1 MKRCGPLCSVVVFAA
16 VIVGTA
22 VAQGVTPK
30 TFTALTSRV
39 IEAPLFNF
47 WGEGQC
53 DGDGNLYFHTGSSGF
68 RTTQIFELARNGSM
82 GRFFQL
88 TGKFADPDVAE
99 FSNFWVGKDGD
110 VSILAI
116 GSGKNYAIDFD
127 ENGTMKDPKNLQV
140 PEDVTLTDLSI
151 FDSGYMFVA
160 GHYMHKSA
168 AHAEGQGY
176 GAILTSS
183 GTLAKE
189 LSKAVADADL
199 KDSKLAE
206 GGVASAR
213 GNLYFLASNQIS
225 VISPSGELIRKVP
238 FTKPDRESIATKVYA
253 SGGVLIVAL
262 NVIKKSDPNVS
273 RRYLLL
279 DENTGEAKAY
289 YQPPDRNWSDVCLTN
304 DQALVFLA
312 PERGKNKLVTARI
325 W

>member
-1 MKRCGPLCSVVVFAA
+1 
-16 VIVGTA
+16 
-22 VAQGVTPK
+22 
-30 TFTALTSRV
+30 
-39 IEAPLFNF
+39 
-47 WGEGQC
+47 
-53 DGDGNLYFHTGSSGF
+53 
-68 RTTQIFELARNGSM
+68 
-82 GRFFQL
+82 
-88 TGKFADPDVAE
+88 
-99 FSNFWVGKDGD
+99 
-110 VSILAI
+110 
-116 GSGKNYAIDFD
+116 
-127 ENGTMKDPKNLQV
+127 
-140 PEDVTLTDLSI
+140 
-151 FDSGYMFVA
+151 
-160 GHYMHKSA
+160 
-168 AHAEGQGY
+168 
-176 GAILTSS
+176 
-183 GTLAKE
+183 
-189 LSKAVADADL
+189 L

-289 YQPPDRNWSDVCLTN
+289 YQPPDRNWSDVCLTT